1 MLQTTMTISI
11 TQSMLSVEIKK
22 NSQSKSNNEPTCST
36 KKKKPARHNSYVYQ
50 KKITSQN
57 KIEETAFFCIVIDP
71 LRGCHLVA
79 ILEVN

>member
-22 NSQSKSNNEPTCST
+22 NSQSKSNNDPT
-36 KKKKPARHNSYVYQ
+36 RHNSYVYQ

-71 LRGCHLVA
+71 LRGRHLVA